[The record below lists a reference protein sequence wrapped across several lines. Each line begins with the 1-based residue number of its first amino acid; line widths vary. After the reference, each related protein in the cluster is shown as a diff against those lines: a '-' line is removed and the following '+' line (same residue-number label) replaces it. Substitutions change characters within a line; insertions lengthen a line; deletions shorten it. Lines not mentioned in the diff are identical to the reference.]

1 MNQREG
7 CPKAAACE
15 GEDDEMAKT
24 MSAELLTLVA
34 ERFKALA
41 DPARLRLL
49 NAMRPGEQTVGDLV
63 EATELSQANVS
74 KHLSQLHTLGFVKRR
89 KAGLYVYYALA
100 DKDIFRLC
108 DVMCGRI
115 EAELKDR
122 ARMLRPAG
130 RARAR

>member
-1 MNQREG
+1 MN
-7 CPKAAACE
+7 KS
-15 GEDDEMAKT
+15 
-24 MSAELLTLVA
+24 MSPELLTLVA

-49 NAMRPGEQTVGDLV
+49 NSMRPGEQTVGDLV
-63 EATELSQANVS
+63 AETGLSQANVS
-74 KHLSQLHTLGFVKRR
+74 KHLAQLHTLGFVKRR
-89 KAGLYVYYALA
+89 KEGLFVYYALA

-122 ARMLRPAG
+122 ARVLKATG
-130 RARAR
+130 

>member
-1 MNQREG
+1 MDQRIP
-7 CPKAAACE
+7 CLIRPDCE
-15 GEDDEMAKT
+15 EEDVATVKS
-24 MSAELLTLVA
+24 MSPELLTLVA

-49 NAMRPGEQTVGDLV
+49 NAMRPGEQSVGELV

-74 KHLSQLHTLGFVKRR
+74 KHLAHLHTLGFVKRR
-89 KAGLYVYYALA
+89 KEGLFVYYALA
-100 DKDIFRLC
+100 DKEIFRLC

-122 ARMLRPAG
+122 ERLLRPAV
-130 RARAR
+130 

>member
-1 MNQREG
+1 
-7 CPKAAACE
+7 
-15 GEDDEMAKT
+15 MAKS
-24 MSAELLTLVA
+24 MSPELLTLVA

-63 EATELSQANVS
+63 EETGLSQANVS
-74 KHLSQLHTLGFVKRR
+74 KHLAQLHTLGFVKRR
-89 KAGLYVYYALA
+89 KEGLFVYYSLA

-122 ARMLRPAG
+122 ARVLKVTG
-130 RARAR
+130 